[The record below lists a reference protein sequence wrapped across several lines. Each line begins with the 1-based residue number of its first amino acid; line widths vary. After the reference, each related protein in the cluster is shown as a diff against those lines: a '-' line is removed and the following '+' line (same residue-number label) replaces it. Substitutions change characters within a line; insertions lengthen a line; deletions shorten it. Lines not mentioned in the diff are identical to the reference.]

1 MIAIENVNTFVT
13 GVFPDAEADN
23 STGAATQDGF
33 EFIAEYINNSI
44 IGPQQA
50 IMDYAGLTPDGVTEA
65 AGASQMI
72 EAWGKAFGVGPG
84 RGVTWW
90 LDDGPAVTG
99 DRVLLLTGQGVLI
112 ASYVELDAVV
122 YVGDGNNA
130 AVEAGGGFFYRSS
143 DAGGATP
150 DIAGPYLQ
158 LPDLRGYA
166 LRGLDVAAAV
176 DPDGASRFLGDV
188 QLDAMQEI
196 EGQIDFINNNSV
208 TAMDTCSG
216 AFAPS
221 GGNTNS
227 AAFPSTD
234 TPNSTD
240 NAIFRASQST
250 SPNAAKTD
258 DDETRMT
265 NISTN
270 YGITY

>member
-99 DRVLLLTGQGVLI
+99 DRVLLLIGQGILI
-112 ASYVELDAVV
+112 ASYVDLDAVV

-130 AVEAGGGFFYRSS
+130 AVAAGGGFFYRSS

-188 QLDAMQEI
+188 QADAAQRVTGAAVAVKAAAAASESGVFSSSNAVGNLNALGGGTGAI
-196 EGQIDFINNNSV
+196 QISVNFNN
-208 TAMDTCSG
+208 AD
-216 AFAPS
+216 
-221 GGNTNS
+221 
-227 AAFPSTD
+227 
-234 TPNSTD
+234 
-240 NAIFRASQST
+240 ST

-258 DDETRMT
+258 DVESRMT
-265 NISTN
+265 NISTQ